1 MGVSVKGQ
9 EHCLVVSTGALAK
22 VLCMGVIA
30 ADLRREV
37 GGEVIAGGN
46 QVAARGEPQVM
57 QSGNRRPNQRVQPTR
72 LRAALEKALVV
83 LACLPSG
90 VLSPPAGG

>member
-9 EHCLVVSTGALAK
+9 GHCIVVSTGAQAK
-22 VLCMGVIA
+22 VLCMEVIA
-30 ADLRREV
+30 ADLHREV
-37 GGEVIAGGN
+37 GGEVITGGN

-57 QSGNRRPNQRVQPTR
+57 QSGNRRPDQRVQPTR
-72 LRAALEKALVV
+72 LRAALEKARVV

>member
-1 MGVSVKGQ
+1 
-9 EHCLVVSTGALAK
+9 
-22 VLCMGVIA
+22 MGVIA

-46 QVAARGEPQVM
+46 QVEPQGDPQVM